1 MANAS
6 GCLLGAH
13 DLRTRSLLDAF
24 VERLCPSTQQS
35 GAAREA
41 MQSLEGGQVSVGG
54 FVFVQVRH
62 RTTIADQID

>member
-6 GCLLGAH
+6 ACLLGAH
-13 DLRTRSLLDAF
+13 DLRTRTLLDAF

-41 MQSLEGGQVSVGG
+41 MQSLEGGEVSVAG
-54 FVFVQVRH
+54 FVLVRVVR